1 VTGTEIAFLAI
12 GLILGIT
19 AGAALIATLRA
30 RTPSTREV
38 RITMAPDAVPRRRA
52 ATLANDAFTDSPVA
66 IDPARYGPADRAAF
80 AGTSSAN
87 GTSDRT
93 PVLDPRPGTI
103 VEPAFRLVDPSADGN
118 GAGPT
123 APNRLVVAQAMPVST
138 GIDPML
144 TALRASAAAS
154 AEAAL
159 RSPGTPDGDGAD
171 GVDRELVAAV
181 AVPVAVAI
189 AGHSPIDPG
198 GDDELPPA
206 VASAPRTGTTP
217 RTRRNAAGAAAAAA
231 STATAPAVIAP
242 TDASSGG
249 PCGDARRLA
258 DERCDFASRARGQ
271 ATEAEEAHRAA
282 QRAYDDHEIS
292 LVKATSDADPRA
304 IREAKDQAQA
314 RFRAARAVART
325 QEDTESA
332 ARDWLHEINRINAMS
347 AEANGTL
354 QRLRDGAPALAV
366 RLERAGLEA
375 DGARVAAEA
384 AEAACVAARQAL
396 ADCEE
401 RLSAPAPGPTA
412 VAPGG
417 DGTDRVAATSDSLA
431 DALRAGASPR
441 IVRLLRGD
449 RGAMQEAVAALGG
462 DDPTERRRWQ
472 VALSDLIDAILADAI
487 ASSALEYPAD
497 HPFWGPFNRSQSRDI
512 TGALASLGYRFDG
525 LGGWVDGRYPS
536 QRDLSLAMGYA
547 GLDPMRMRQW
557 PNDAETA
564 ELFSD
569 VQVAAAEHLAG
580 AAGDMTLGSLVAM
593 LGRRADGLTEIWNAW
608 GRVRPVLLDES

>member
-1 VTGTEIAFLAI
+1 MTATEIAFLAI
-12 GLILGIT
+12 GLILGIA
-19 AGAALIATLRA
+19 AGAALIATLRS

-66 IDPARYGPADRAAF
+66 IDPARFGPADRSAF
-80 AGTSSAN
+80 AGASSAN
-87 GTSDRT
+87 GTPVRT
-93 PVLDPRPGTI
+93 RVLDPRPGT
-103 VEPAFRLVDPSADGN
+103 VLEPAFRLVDPATNGN
-118 GAGPT
+118 GAGPA
-123 APNRLVVAQAMPVST
+123 APNRLVVAQAMPIST

-159 RSPGTPDGDGAD
+159 RPSRASDDDDG
-171 GVDRELVAAV
+171 DRELVAAA
-181 AVPVAVAI
+181 AVPIAVAM
-189 AGHSPIDPG
+189 AGRSPIDPG
-198 GDDELPPA
+198 GDDEPDA
-206 VASAPRTGTTP
+206 HVASAPRTGTTS
-217 RTRRNAAGAAAAAA
+217 RSRRGAAGAAAAATA
-231 STATAPAVIAP
+231 ALPSAPDRSVPTSTDGSP
-242 TDASSGG
+242 GG

-258 DERCDFASRARGQ
+258 DERCELATRARGQ

-282 QRAYDDHEIS
+282 QRAYDDHEIA

-304 IREAKDQAQA
+304 IRAAKDQAQA
-314 RFRAARAVART
+314 RFRAARSVARS
-325 QEDTESA
+325 QQDTETA
-332 ARDWLHEINRINAMS
+332 ARDWLHEINRINGIS
-347 AEANGTL
+347 AEASGEL
-354 QRLRDGAPALAV
+354 QRLRDGAPGLAV
-366 RLERAGLEA
+366 RLERSGLEA

-401 RLSAPAPGPTA
+401 RFAATSPRPTA
-412 VAPGG
+412 IEP
-417 DGTDRVAATSDSLA
+417 DGHGADPFPAGSDSLA

-449 RGAMQEAVAALGG
+449 RGAMQDAVAALGG

-472 VALSDLIDAILADAI
+472 VALSDLIDAIVADAI
-487 ASSALEYPAD
+487 ASSALEYPTD
-497 HPFWGPFNRSQSRDI
+497 HSFWGPFDRSQSRDM
-512 TGALASLGYRFDG
+512 TAALASLGYRFDG
-525 LGGWVDGRYPS
+525 LGGWVDDRYPS

-547 GLDPMRMRQW
+547 GLDPMRVRQW
-557 PNDAETA
+557 PSETETA
-564 ELFSD
+564 ELFRD
-569 VQVAAAEHLAG
+569 VQVAAAEHLAS
-580 AAGDMTLGSLVAM
+580 AAGDMSLGSLVAM

>member
-1 VTGTEIAFLAI
+1 MTATEIAFLAI
-12 GLILGIT
+12 GLILGIA
-19 AGAALIATLRA
+19 AGAALIATLRS
-30 RTPSTREV
+30 RTPSTHDV
-38 RITMAPDAVPRRRA
+38 RITVAPDAVPRRRA

-66 IDPARYGPADRAAF
+66 IDPARFGPADRSAF
-80 AGTSSAN
+80 AGASSTN
-87 GTSDRT
+87 GTSART
-93 PVLDPRPGTI
+93 PVLDPRPGTVI
-103 VEPAFRLVDPSADGN
+103 EPAFRLVDPSTN
-118 GAGPT
+118 GKGPG
-123 APNRLVVAQAMPVST
+123 APPDRLVVAGAMPVST

-154 AEAAL
+154 VEAAL
-159 RSPGTPDGDGAD
+159 PNAGPPDTDDAARD
-171 GVDRELVAAV
+171 LVAAA
-181 AVPVAVAI
+181 AVPAA
-189 AGHSPIDPG
+189 AAMPGYSPIDPDPG
-198 GDDELPPA
+198 SDDPPSGP
-206 VASAPRTGTTP
+206 VASAPRTGTTT
-217 RTRRNAAGAAAAAA
+217 RTRRGAAGAAAAAA
-231 STATAPAVIAP
+231 SAMSAPAAAEPVDVS
-242 TDASSGG
+242 TGG

-258 DERCDFASRARGQ
+258 DERCELASRARGQ
-271 ATEAEEAHRAA
+271 ATGAEEALRAA

-325 QEDTESA
+325 QGDTETA

-347 AEANGTL
+347 AEASANL
-354 QRLRDGAPALAV
+354 QLLRDAAPGLAV
-366 RLERAGLEA
+366 GLERAGLEA

-401 RLSAPAPGPTA
+401 RLT
-412 VAPGG
+412 
-417 DGTDRVAATSDSLA
+417 AATAGPAAIQPGVDPTGAGADTLA
-431 DALRAGASPR
+431 DALRAGGSPR

-449 RGAMQEAVAALGG
+449 RGAMSDAVAALGG

-487 ASSALEYPAD
+487 ASSSLEYPTD
-497 HPFWGPFNRSQSRDI
+497 HSFWGPFNRSQSRDI
-512 TGALASLGYRFDG
+512 TAALSSLGYRFDG

-547 GLDPMRMRQW
+547 GLDPMRVRQW

-569 VQVAAAEHLAG
+569 VQVAAAEHLAA

>member
-1 VTGTEIAFLAI
+1 MTATEIAFLAI
-12 GLILGIT
+12 GLILGIA
-19 AGAALIATLRA
+19 AGAALIATLRS

-38 RITMAPDAVPRRRA
+38 RITVAPDAVPRRRA
-52 ATLANDAFTDSPVA
+52 ATLANDAFTDSPVGT
-66 IDPARYGPADRAAF
+66 DPARFGPADRSAF
-80 AGTSSAN
+80 AGTSANN
-87 GTSDRT
+87 GTSART
-93 PVLDPRPGTI
+93 PVLDPQPGTVI
-103 VEPAFRLVDPSADGN
+103 EPAFRLVDPSINGN
-118 GAGPT
+118 GPGAVP
-123 APNRLVVAQAMPVST
+123 PDRPVVAGAMPVSS

-159 RSPGTPDGDGAD
+159 RNAGPPGGDHA
-171 GVDRELVAAV
+171 DRELVAAT
-181 AVPVAVAI
+181 AVPVVLAV
-189 AGHSPIDPG
+189 GHSPIDPG
-198 GDDELPPA
+198 GDETPSGPI
-206 VASAPRTGTTP
+206 ASAPRTGTTT
-217 RTRRNAAGAAAAAA
+217 RTRRGATGVAAAAA
-231 STATAPAVIAP
+231 SRTSAPAVPEPADVSP
-242 TDASSGG
+242 GG
-249 PCGDARRLA
+249 PCGDSRRLA
-258 DERCDFASRARGQ
+258 DERCELASRARGQ
-271 ATEAEEAHRAA
+271 ATEAEEALRAA

-325 QEDTESA
+325 QGDTETA

-347 AEANGTL
+347 AEASANL
-354 QRLRDGAPALAV
+354 QLLRDGAPGLAV

-401 RLSAPAPGPTA
+401 RLVAATAGPTA
-412 VAPGG
+412 VQPGADGG
-417 DGTDRVAATSDSLA
+417 DPTGAGAATLA

-449 RGAMQEAVAALGG
+449 RAAMQDAVAALGG

-487 ASSALEYPAD
+487 ASSALEYPTD

-512 TGALASLGYRFDG
+512 TAALSSLGYRFDG

-557 PNDAETA
+557 PNDAEAA

-569 VQVAAAEHLAG
+569 VQVAAAEHLAA